1 MAKPKT
7 KGLGRGLGALISD
20 PGESGAA
27 GAPLDVRVD
36 AISPNPLQP
45 RKTIRDK
52 DLKALTQSVKDKG
65 VLEPLVVRLSGNGR
79 YELIA
84 GERRLRAATA
94 AGLTRVPVIIKE
106 ATEAEML
113 EMALIENLHRE
124 DLNPIEEA
132 ESYQMLAD
140 RFDHTQETIARL
152 SGKDRST
159 VANLL
164 RLLNLPEPVQD
175 DVRQGRLSTGH
186 ARALLPLGDE
196 SKILAARKQILTRE
210 LTVRQTE
217 ALVKQ
222 ALKGSPPR
230 RTSSASD
237 SDKAYYQSLSEQ
249 MTRRVGS
256 KVQVLPRGKKGK
268 VEIRYSSHEE
278 LARIMDLLGV
288 KPV

>member
-1 MAKPKT
+1 MARQ
-7 KGLGRGLGALISD
+7 KGLGRGLGALIAD
-20 PGESGAA
+20 PNESKA
-27 GAPLDVRVD
+27 GTPLEVRVD

-52 DLKALTQSVKDKG
+52 ELKALIQSVKDKG
-65 VLEPLVVRLSGNGR
+65 VLEPLVVRPSGDGR

-84 GERRLRAATA
+84 GERRWRAATA
-94 AGLTRVPVIIKE
+94 AGLNRVPVIIKE

-113 EMALIENLHRE
+113 EIALIENLHRE

-140 RFDHTQETIARL
+140 RFEHTQETIARL
-152 SGKDRST
+152 AGKDRST

-164 RLLNLPEPVQD
+164 RLLNLPSPVQD

-196 SKILAARKQILTRE
+196 SKILAARQQVLTRD

-222 ALKGSPPR
+222 ALKGSPR
-230 RTSSASD
+230 RAENRSSSD
-237 SDKAYYQSLSEQ
+237 EAYYQSLSEQ

-256 KVQVLPRGKKGK
+256 KVRVMSRGKKGK
-268 VEIRYSSHEE
+268 VEIRYNSHEE

>member
-1 MAKPKT
+1 MVRQ
-7 KGLGRGLGALISD
+7 KGLGRGLGALIAD
-20 PGESGAA
+20 PGESKA
-27 GAPLDVRVD
+27 GTPLDVRVD

-52 DLKALTQSVKDKG
+52 ELKALIQSVKDKG
-65 VLEPLVVRLSGNGR
+65 VLEPLVVRPSGNGQ

-84 GERRLRAATA
+84 GERRWRAATA
-94 AGLTRVPVIIKE
+94 AGLNRVPVIIKE

-113 EMALIENLHRE
+113 EIALIENLHRE

-140 RFDHTQETIARL
+140 RFEHTQETIARL
-152 SGKDRST
+152 AGKDRST

-164 RLLNLPEPVQD
+164 RLLNLPGPVQD

-196 SKILAARKQILTRE
+196 SKILAARQQVLTRD

-222 ALKGSPPR
+222 ALKGSTR
-230 RTSSASD
+230 RTENRSVAD
-237 SDKAYYQSLSEQ
+237 EAYYQSLGEQ
-249 MTRRVGS
+249 MTRRLGS
-256 KVQVLPRGKKGK
+256 KVRVTPRGKKGK
-268 VEIRYSSHEE
+268 VEIRYNSHEE